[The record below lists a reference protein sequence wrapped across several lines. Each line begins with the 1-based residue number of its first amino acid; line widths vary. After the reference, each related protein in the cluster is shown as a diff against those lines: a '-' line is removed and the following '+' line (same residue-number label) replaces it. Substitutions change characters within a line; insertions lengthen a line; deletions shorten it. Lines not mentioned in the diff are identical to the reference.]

1 MPDLITTLI
10 ENERS
15 VVSFP
20 ILEYW
25 LDIGQHTDYRQAQED
40 IQKGKLSL

>member
-1 MPDLITTLI
+1 LIHKLI
-10 ENERS
+10 AAKQR

-25 LDIGQHTDYRQAQED
+25 LDIGQMDDYDQAQAD
-40 IQKGKLSL
+40 VLNGTF